1 MKKKEDW
8 QPLFFA
14 FIEES
19 YNTPFEWG
27 KWDCCKFSDAC
38 IKAITGKALIP
49 KDLKWK
55 DEETAMAAIKSYG
68 GTLGKAID
76 KAAMRAGRQGS
87 KEYLEDWRRQIESCQ
102 GDPQEIAEN
111 TASELENEFS
121 DDILKLIV
129 KNKGI
134 KNS

>member
-55 DEETAMAAIKSYG
+55 DEETVGFYQMGYGSFSVLAYAAFTQNQQLAYKTFEETI
-68 GTLGKAID
+68 I
-76 KAAMRAGRQGS
+76 
-87 KEYLEDWRRQIESCQ
+87 
-102 GDPQEIAEN
+102 
-111 TASELENEFS
+111 
-121 DDILKLIV
+121 
-129 KNKGI
+129 
-134 KNS
+134 